1 MHTNHHHYGY
11 LSHLKHPFLGG
22 VIILSLSLSLL
33 HAGAG
38 SAKSA
43 TPPATTKTD
52 ANGINAKANSSAIGV
67 NGANNTTVINKTVNK
82 TVINKTIIYNYSNSK
97 GGGHTAKETKKTP
110 PKKTI
115 TTAKTPAKPLPK
127 TPTKAAV
134 KTTPATKTVTPQLKK
149 NDCLANHSKDYCN
162 TTGKLLNKH

>member
-22 VIILSLSLSLL
+22 VIILSLSLSSLY
-33 HAGAG
+33 AGNTSKTTTTTTITKMDAKDSG
-38 SAKSA
+38 ISAKRGSNA
-43 TPPATTKTD
+43 V
-52 ANGINAKANSSAIGV
+52 GIA
-67 NGANNTTVINKTVNK
+67 GANNKTTVINKTVNK
-82 TVINKTIIYNYSNSK
+82 TIIINNYGPAK
-97 GGGHTAKETKKTP
+97 GGGHTAKETQKTP

-115 TTAKTPAKPLPK
+115 STAKTPAK

-134 KTTPATKTVTPQLKK
+134 KTTPATKTVAPQLKK

>member
-22 VIILSLSLSLL
+22 VIILSLSLSSLY
-33 HAGAG
+33 AGAG

-67 NGANNTTVINKTVNK
+67 NGANNTTVINKTII
-82 TVINKTIIYNYSNSK
+82 INNYGPAK

-127 TPTKAAV
+127 TPVKPLPKTPTKVAV
-134 KTTPATKTVTPQLKK
+134 KAVTPQPAVK
-149 NDCLANHSKDYCN
+149 NDCLASHSKDYCN

>member
-1 MHTNHHHYGY
+1 MHTNHRHCGY

-38 SAKSA
+38 SVKSA

-52 ANGINAKANSSAIGV
+52 ANGINAKANSNAIGV

-97 GGGHTAKETKKTP
+97 GGGHTAKETK
-110 PKKTI
+110 
-115 TTAKTPAKPLPK
+115 KTPAKPLPK